1 MGSYII
7 KEGDTLANI
16 AAEFGTTVEDIAAA
30 NNIQN
35 VNLIYAGDEL
45 NINVPQAAPVPQPVT
60 TNDVVDETDL
70 SEFTE
75 PVVEQAAPAAEPAAQ
90 PVEPRPAETYTIKDG
105 DTLAQIAR
113 DHGTSVEELA
123 RLNNIPDVNRIYTGD
138 VLVIR
143 PEVEAMEA
151 QQAVEAQTASST
163 EDEVAPVPVE
173 AIE

>member
-75 PVVEQAAPAAEPAAQ
+75 PVVEQAAPAVEPAVAAPVNGFCAEP
-90 PVEPRPAETYTIKDG
+90 VY
-105 DTLAQIAR
+105 L
-113 DHGTSVEELA
+113 S
-123 RLNNIPDVNRIYTGD
+123 PDAKEGLIIGVAGEMRVN
-138 VLVIR
+138 
-143 PEVEAMEA
+143 P
-151 QQAVEAQTASST
+151 
-163 EDEVAPVPVE
+163 
-173 AIE
+173 